1 MTNVYR
7 IYIAS
12 GRQHTRH
19 ISMKA
24 ESEAALKAVLTN
36 PTERE
41 WARIQRFERILRVE
55 QVW

>member
-1 MTNVYR
+1 MNVYR
-7 IYIAS
+7 IHIAA
-12 GRQHTRH
+12 GRRTRQ

-24 ESEAALKAVLTN
+24 ESEAALKAVLAD